1 MERAEHT
8 FHTRHDFTPELGWAA
23 FQLLAALGEDGATG
37 DELEQAA
44 RTLASPMARRSDLR
58 KLLRSME
65 ELGLTEHSGGRLVLS
80 EAGRALAASA
90 GRYEPGFCAAV
101 HCLYAW
107 GWLWAGQEGVATP
120 SWSYRQVCR
129 EIRAAGPLGIEPDAI
144 VLKVAAAGERFGAER
159 VSFSRSSVNGVTAW
173 LRAHSPPLV
182 GQAGGRLHPLPRPNP
197 GPTCVRF
204 QAAALCAI
212 RGGQAS
218 VEGEDA
224 ELMADALVLPAHE
237 LRRVL
242 EEALA
247 ASGEFHLFGRSA
259 RRIAYRGSDDPF
271 LEWIVHGRHSDNQ
284 ATGNGSG
291 GPA

>member
-23 FQLLAALGEDGATG
+23 FQLFAAIGADGAAV
-37 DELEQAA
+37 EALEQAA

-65 ELGLTEHSGGRLVLS
+65 ELELLGRTGERVVLS

-107 GWLWAGQEGVATP
+107 GWLWGRRADVATP
-120 SWSYRQVCR
+120 SWSYRRVCR
-129 EIRAAGPLGIEPDAI
+129 EIRTAGPLGIEPDAI
-144 VLKVAAAGERFGAER
+144 VLKVAAAGELFGAER

-173 LRAHSPPLV
+173 LKAHSPPLV
-182 GQAGGRLHPLPRPNP
+182 GQAGGRLHPLANPRP

-204 QAAALCAI
+204 QSAALCALH
-212 RGGQAS
+212 GGQAS
-218 VEGEDA
+218 VDGENA
-224 ELMADALVLPAHE
+224 ELLADALMVPPQE
-237 LRRVL
+237 LLIVL
-242 EEALA
+242 EEALVG
-247 ASGEFHLFGRSA
+247 SDEFYLFGRSA
-259 RRIAYRGSDDPF
+259 KRIAYRASEDPF
-271 LEWIVHGRHSDNQ
+271 LEWIVHGRHDDS
-284 ATGNGSG
+284 
-291 GPA
+291 